1 MIKLSVFNYLLYKL
15 FPSIIYVLSPTIP
28 NNNNNIIISIVSFQ
42 PERQTSLLIYRII
55 MSEEPSIIIGY
66 LCRPAYRVKW
76 LKNKGAILIIVWS
89 FLVSSVFHFVRAGYQ
104 RNLRE
109 EYVSLGGVVLVLTA
123 LLFPIGGWLAD
134 AYIGRYRMICYST
147 WMMWIGA
154 IFIVAGEIFASVNG
168 TYNTAIKEYVIY
180 TMFAVMAMGFGGFQS
195 NIIQLGVDQLIDASS
210 TEITSFITWYVLIL
224 YASGITLQ
232 FTTECIVYMQP
243 NDKLYYVK
251 ALVIA
256 FFLTIVLCSDFLLHG
271 WLVKEQIV
279 INRFNLIPRVIKYA
293 LKNRKLEYMVIV
305 NNNQA
310 PSRLDVAKQTYGGPF
325 TSQEVEDV
333 KTFLQLLKLVAL
345 CTFICCGISLVEY
358 AKQKIERHLQEWEG
372 NYDLSGCYN
381 RLTIRYSDYLIAIA
395 VMVLYEFL
403 IYPFFNHCLPKVS
416 IERKFLLGAVLF
428 LMRILALLSIEI
440 VLFVDL
446 DVFNAKNSTGT
457 CIFTA
462 QDEQKISINISGR
475 WLIIPGVMSALSSL
489 LFFQSG
495 FEFIWAQAPTS
506 MTGLLFGICYAFT
519 SLNTIFQAALASPFL
534 FIKHVPWQHIP
545 LTCGIWYFTL
555 HSLAV
560 AIILAIV
567 AVMIKKYKRR
577 DRNDNQLTSTVS
589 YS

>member
-1 MIKLSVFNYLLYKL
+1 
-15 FPSIIYVLSPTIP
+15 
-28 NNNNNIIISIVSFQ
+28 
-42 PERQTSLLIYRII
+42 
-55 MSEEPSIIIGY
+55 MSEEQSIIRY
-66 LCRPAYRVKW
+66 LCRPTYRVRW

-109 EYVSLGGVVLVLTA
+109 EYVSLGGIVLVLTA

-134 AYIGRYRMICYST
+134 AYIGRYRMIRYSV

-180 TMFAVMAMGFGGFQS
+180 VMFAFMAMGLGAFQS

-243 NDKLYYVK
+243 NDELYYVK
-251 ALVIA
+251 ALAIA
-256 FFLTIVLCSDFLLHG
+256 FFLTIVLCSDFLLHD
-271 WLVKEQIV
+271 WLVKEQV
-279 INRFNLIPRVIKYA
+279 ITNRFSLIPRVISYA
-293 LKNRKLEYMVIV
+293 LKNRKLKHMVTV
-305 NNNQA
+305 NNQA
-310 PSRLDVAKQTYGGPF
+310 PSSLDVAKQTYGGPF
-325 TSQEVEDV
+325 TPQQVEDV
-333 KTFLQLLKLVAL
+333 KMFLQLLKLVAL

-372 NYDLSGCYN
+372 NYNLASCYN
-381 RLTIRYSDYLIAIA
+381 RLTIRYTDYLIAIA
-395 VMVLYEFL
+395 VVVLYEFL
-403 IYPFFNHCLPKVS
+403 MYPFFNHCLPKIG

-440 VLFVDL
+440 V
-446 DVFNAKNSTGT
+446 VFADDGVFIDKNSTGI

-462 QDEQKISINISGR
+462 QDEQKININISGR

-506 MTGLLFGICYAFT
+506 MTGLLFGITYAFA

-534 FIKHVPWQHIP
+534 FVNRVPWQHIP

-555 HSLAV
+555 QSLAV
-560 AIILAIV
+560 TIILAIV
-567 AVMIKKYKRR
+567 AVMIKKYKRQ
-577 DRNDNQLTSTVS
+577 DRIDNQLTSTVS

>member
-1 MIKLSVFNYLLYKL
+1 
-15 FPSIIYVLSPTIP
+15 
-28 NNNNNIIISIVSFQ
+28 
-42 PERQTSLLIYRII
+42 
-55 MSEEPSIIIGY
+55 MSEEPSIIGY
-66 LCRPAYRVKW
+66 PCRPAYRVKW

-134 AYIGRYRMICYST
+134 AYIGRYRMIRYSI
-147 WMMWIGA
+147 WMMWIGT
-154 IFIVAGEIFASVNG
+154 IFIMAGEIFASVNG
-168 TYNTAIKEYVIY
+168 TYNATIKEYVIY
-180 TMFAVMAMGFGGFQS
+180 AMFAVMAMGFGGFQS

-243 NDKLYYVK
+243 NDELYYVK
-251 ALVIA
+251 ALAIA
-256 FFLTIVLCSDFLLHG
+256 FFLTIVLCSDFLFNG
-271 WLVKEQIV
+271 WLDKEQVV
-279 INRFNLIPRVIKYA
+279 INRFNLIPRVIRYA
-293 LKNRKLEYMVIV
+293 LKNGKLKYMVTSTV

-325 TSQEVEDV
+325 TSQQVEDV

-372 NYDLSGCYN
+372 NYDLPGCYN

-395 VMVLYEFL
+395 VVVLYEFL

-440 VLFVDL
+440 VVFTDL
-446 DVFNAKNSTGT
+446 DVFNDKNSTGT

-475 WLIIPGVMSALSSL
+475 WLIIPGIMSALSSL

-506 MTGLLFGICYAFT
+506 MTGLLFGISYAFT
-519 SLNTIFQAALASPFL
+519 SLNTIFQAALASPLL
-534 FIKHVPWQHIP
+534 FVKHVPWQHIP

-555 HSLAV
+555 QSLAV